1 MCFFLGGRV
10 DNVLS
15 KHHLPPKLK
24 KKKVF
29 LYTKISHAKKL
40 IFKMS
45 GYDLQITFPRVLN
58 KTTVKVN
65 TAYWDSVVEN
75 NLQIF

>member
-1 MCFFLGGRV
+1 
-10 DNVLS
+10 
-15 KHHLPPKLK
+15 
-24 KKKVF
+24 
-29 LYTKISHAKKL
+29 
-40 IFKMS
+40 MS